1 MKKQFIILLS
11 AIFISIFLMNLISA
25 EISFWQVKNFKGN
38 GTIENRLTYT
48 YSKGGFGIANDYVLG
63 NNPFESY
70 LQYDI
75 YPKTFNLNNPNFKV
89 DYCNL
94 KIQTWRKMEASAV
107 TVFEQNYTD
116 SDEDIFH
123 AQYFFRLFD
132 GDQAIAVETCYFE
145 NKNFHELLLP
155 AEMVMVTPTSEC
167 KACQYYLWTTQE
179 ADIFKTQTIGNNVI
193 TISSYIQKLVA
204 LNFEIILALFWIFL
218 ILMLFVGIGLIFV
231 AIYWIYLYLSRIA
244 R

>member
-1 MKKQFIILLS
+1 MIGIFCILTL
-11 AIFISIFLMNLISA
+11 FLNFVNA
-25 EISFWQVKNFKGN
+25 ETDFYQVKNFKGN

-48 YSKGGFGIANDYVLG
+48 YSKGGFGIANDYVLA
-63 NNPFESY
+63 NDPFEAY

-75 YPKTFNLNNPNFKV
+75 YPKTFNLNNPNSKV

-94 KIQTWRKMEASAV
+94 KIQVWRKMEASAV

-116 SDEDIFH
+116 KDEDIFH

-132 GDQAIAVETCYFE
+132 GDQAIGVETCYFQD
-145 NKNFHELLLP
+145 KNFHELLLP
-155 AEMVMVTPTSEC
+155 SEMVMVTPTTEC
-167 KACQYYLWTTQE
+167 KSCQYYLWTTQE
-179 ADIFKTQTIGNNVI
+179 ADIVKTQTIGNNVV
-193 TISSYIQKLVA
+193 TISNYIQKLVV

-218 ILMLFVGIGLIFV
+218 ILMLFVGVGLIFI
-231 AIYWIYLYLSRIA
+231 AIYWLYLYLSRIA